1 MRGRGFLS
9 WRLRFRSA
17 FRNAGM
23 IEDPAKQAI
32 ERLRQTSRAFRQM
45 LSRSARWPLAAIE
58 LPLQRQ
64 FPVLMGFFYGRDI
77 ARMHEVEHGSAEYR
91 SLWLE
96 YLRFLLSYGADPTFI
111 DLGLTGRLEEGA
123 VDLIL
128 R

>member
-58 LPLQRQ
+58 LPLQR
-64 FPVLMGFFYGRDI
+64 PVAAL
-77 ARMHEVEHGSAEYR
+77 SACSFLICRETCEAVIL
-91 SLWLE
+91 SSCEGTNAVMLDTPHPL
-96 YLRFLLSYGADPTFI
+96 LR
-111 DLGLTGRLEEGA
+111 
-123 VDLIL
+123 
-128 R
+128 